1 MVECPERRAEPVEVC
16 SSKGVPRPQFKAFL
30 TIVGLGTA
38 ERFAHRLLEQ
48 RLYEGDNMPK
58 QQITTRSGASPVGAY
73 SQGLRV
79 GDFIFVSGQ
88 GPLDPATGQVV
99 GETIEEQTARVLENI
114 KAILAAGGATIA
126 DVVKVSAHLSDLEL
140 FDRYNKVYATYFPD
154 PKPTRTTVGSQLKGI
169 LVEIDA
175 IAYIG
180 EK

>member
-1 MVECPERRAEPVEVC
+1 
-16 SSKGVPRPQFKAFL
+16 
-30 TIVGLGTA
+30 
-38 ERFAHRLLEQ
+38 
-48 RLYEGDNMPK
+48 MPK
-58 QQITTRSGASPVGAY
+58 QQITTKSGASPVGAY

-88 GPLDPATGQVV
+88 GPLDPATGQIV

-114 KAILAAGGATIA
+114 KAILAAGGATMA

-140 FDRYNKVYATYFPD
+140 FDRYNKIYATCFPD
-154 PKPTRTTVGSQLKGI
+154 PKPTRTTMGSQLKGI

-175 IAYIG
+175 IAYVG